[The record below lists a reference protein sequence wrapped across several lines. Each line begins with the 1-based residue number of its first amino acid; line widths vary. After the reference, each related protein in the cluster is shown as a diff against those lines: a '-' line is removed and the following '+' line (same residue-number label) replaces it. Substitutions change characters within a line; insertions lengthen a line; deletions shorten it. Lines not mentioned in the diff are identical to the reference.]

1 MYSFWRF
8 HIEETPIIIMLGSY
22 QASTKNGSKL
32 CIRNFLY
39 MWYRM
44 IRGLLDPPLTKSIRV
59 ISYYFTILFNWKNIE
74 SFYTIGMYLIIS
86 NHIYGV
92 HIYIYIY
99 F

>member
-1 MYSFWRF
+1 
-8 HIEETPIIIMLGSY
+8 
-22 QASTKNGSKL
+22 
-32 CIRNFLY
+32 
-39 MWYRM
+39 M

-92 HIYIYIY
+92 HIYIYIFLEMPTEREVKGVIMNHEERRKKRGNY
-99 F
+99 FIKE